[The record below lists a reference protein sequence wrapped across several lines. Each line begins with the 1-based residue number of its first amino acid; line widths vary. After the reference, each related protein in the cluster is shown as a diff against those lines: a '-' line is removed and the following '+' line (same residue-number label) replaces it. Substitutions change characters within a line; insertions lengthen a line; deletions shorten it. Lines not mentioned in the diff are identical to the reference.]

1 MKLKFLSIVF
11 FGFGLLLLF
20 YLSFQ
25 PPTVKFSK
33 DFYYDYESN
42 SIFGRN
48 ELIDISPKIIDYKY
62 DKKFVIVKQRPKYI
76 NDPMYDYPKDYKYTD
91 GLKEDYYWLI
101 ILKEKK
107 VLGPLKYE
115 DFSELLKL
123 NNVVLDFKNSYN
135 AKL

>member
-1 MKLKFLSIVF
+1 
-11 FGFGLLLLF
+11 
-20 YLSFQ
+20 
-25 PPTVKFSK
+25 
-33 DFYYDYESN
+33 
-42 SIFGRN
+42 
-48 ELIDISPKIIDYKY
+48 
-62 DKKFVIVKQRPKYI
+62 
-76 NDPMYDYPKDYKYTD
+76 MYDYPKDYKYTD